1 MQAESL
7 TYFLYSRNNFIFDD
21 GDRLAASVSDI
32 YVTEHIYS
40 ILLHGFYAEEIR
52 YVAGTTSRVTAL
64 HGVALYCMDGSIIL
78 CILA

>member
-52 YVAGTTSRVTAL
+52 YVASHGPSRRCAI
-64 HGVALYCMDGSIIL
+64 LYERKHYFTYIGIVY
-78 CILA
+78 